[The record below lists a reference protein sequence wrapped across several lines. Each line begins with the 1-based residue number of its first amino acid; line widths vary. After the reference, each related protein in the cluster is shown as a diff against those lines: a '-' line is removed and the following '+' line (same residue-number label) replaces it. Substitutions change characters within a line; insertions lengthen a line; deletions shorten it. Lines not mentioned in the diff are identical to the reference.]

1 MCEDTLIQGR
11 RVSPEDLLRIRS
23 LLTDHTGWHRTQ
35 VSRALCDLWGWRNE
49 AGRLKDMAC
58 RTLLLKLE
66 ARGLITLPARQRAS
80 VNGARN
86 RKPAEVAHDQTPLRA
101 GLETLQPFE
110 VKSLGTGS
118 PQAQLF
124 QWLMGA

>member
-1 MCEDTLIQGR
+1 MHAPTLIQGR
-11 RVSPEDLLRIRS
+11 RIGAEDLREIRTLLREHP
-23 LLTDHTGWHRTQ
+23 TWHRTLI
-35 VSRALCDLWGWRNE
+35 SRELSRRWGWRNE
-49 AGRLKDMAC
+49 VGQLKDMAC

-66 ARGLITLPARQRAS
+66 TRGLITLPARQRAS